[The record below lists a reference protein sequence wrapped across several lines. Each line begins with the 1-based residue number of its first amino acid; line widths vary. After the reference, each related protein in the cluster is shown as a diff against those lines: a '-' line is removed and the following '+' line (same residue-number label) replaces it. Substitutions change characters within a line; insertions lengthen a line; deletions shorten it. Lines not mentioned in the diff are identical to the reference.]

1 MPNISEL
8 DDVKMN
14 LAPMSDD
21 ELRKFIIDIVATR
34 VRKAQPSDGLRFLF
48 ELDSQLYALQGELS
62 LSYDGG
68 THTKHRHTK
77 YHDFFVNRIAS
88 GERVLDVGCG
98 IGFLAFDI
106 ANRSG
111 ASVTGVD
118 LDSNNVRIA
127 NSRFKHPGACFIE
140 ADILSL
146 ELKEPFD
153 VVVLSNV
160 LEHLPDRPDFLKRLV
175 ETVRPERILIRVP
188 VFERDWR
195 VPLKEELGVDYRL
208 DSTHFTEYTLESF
221 AEEMYLADLEIAH
234 QECRWSEIWAE
245 VVPIA

>member
-1 MPNISEL
+1 MPDITEL
-8 DDVKMN
+8 DDFKMN
-14 LAPMSDD
+14 LAPMPDD
-21 ELRKFIIDIVATR
+21 ELRKFIIDIVTTR
-34 VRKAQPSDGLRFLF
+34 VRKIQPSDGLRFLF
-48 ELDSQLYALQGELS
+48 ELDLQLYALQGELS
-62 LSYDGG
+62 VSYDGG

-106 ANRSG
+106 ANRSK
-111 ASVTGVD
+111 ALVTGVD

-127 NSRFKHPGACFIE
+127 NSRFKHPGAFFIE

-153 VVVLSNV
+153 VVILSNV

-175 ETVRPERILIRVP
+175 ETVKPDRILIRVP

-195 VPLKEELGVDYRL
+195 VPLKDELGVDYRL
-208 DSTHFTEYTLESF
+208 DPTHFTEYTLESF
-221 AEEMYLADLEIAH
+221 AEEMYLADLAIAH